1 MPWYFMAMPLFI
13 ITIIEASFVST
24 PIKIV
29 DGVKSR
35 PQIWKAIKFV
45 SLHEDIPG
53 EVNKVF
59 AS

>member
-1 MPWYFMAMPLFI
+1 MAMPLFI